1 MEKNIVN
8 TVYHAAV
15 VTGIAVGTTK
25 LTKMVFKNTPTP
37 KLALDFQD
45 VGLMILHISGAM
57 YLKDYL
63 VKQKII
69 PENIDK

>member
-1 MEKNIVN
+1 MEKNILN
-8 TVYHAAV
+8 TAYHAAV
-15 VTGIAVGTTK
+15 VTGIAVGSSK
-25 LTKMVFKNTPTP
+25 ITKMVFKGSPTP

-45 VGLMILHISGAM
+45 VGLMILYISSSM
-57 YLKDYL
+57 YIKDYL

>member
-1 MEKNIVN
+1 MEKNIMN
-8 TVYHAAV
+8 TVYHASV
-15 VTGIAVGTTK
+15 VSGIAVGTSR
-25 LTKMVFKNTPTP
+25 LTKMIFKNTPTP

-45 VGLMILHISGAM
+45 VGLMILHIGSAM
-57 YLKDYL
+57 YIKDYL